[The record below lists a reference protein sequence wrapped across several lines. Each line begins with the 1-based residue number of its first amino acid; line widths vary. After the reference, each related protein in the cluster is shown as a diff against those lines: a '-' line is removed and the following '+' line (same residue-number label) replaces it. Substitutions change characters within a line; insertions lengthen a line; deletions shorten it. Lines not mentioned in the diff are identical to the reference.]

1 MNTVAI
7 TSFDAV
13 ARKDERGEY
22 WSARDLRALLG
33 YAAWQHFETAI
44 ERAIAASVTAR
55 LEAWCH
61 IAPTTKR
68 VEIGSG
74 AVRMINDYWLTR
86 LGAYLVAMN
95 GDPRKPEVAA
105 AQTYFATKARQAEVY
120 EARLGVAS

>member
-1 MNTVAI
+1 MTVVAI
-7 TSFDAV
+7 GSFDTL
-13 ARKDERGEY
+13 ARRDERGEY
-22 WSARDLRALLG
+22 WSARDLRASLG

-44 ERAIAASVTAR
+44 ERAIAAAIAAN
-55 LEAWCH
+55 LEAWCY
-61 IAPTTKR
+61 IAPATQR

-120 EARLGVAS
+120 EARFEVAS